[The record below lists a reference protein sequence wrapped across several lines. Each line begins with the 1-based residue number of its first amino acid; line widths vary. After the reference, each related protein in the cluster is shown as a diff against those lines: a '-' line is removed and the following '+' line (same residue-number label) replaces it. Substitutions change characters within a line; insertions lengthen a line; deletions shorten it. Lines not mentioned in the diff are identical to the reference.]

1 MDSDGNLVPAR
12 LKEEFAKRPG
22 PVAVKV
28 ADLEVFVDTCVA
40 QDGEYESV
48 LLWSSSYFGHSL
60 TVKSVK

>member
-12 LKEEFAKRPG
+12 LKEAFAKRPG

-40 QDGEYESV
+40 QDGEYGSV
-48 LLWSSSYFGHSL
+48 LL
-60 TVKSVK
+60 